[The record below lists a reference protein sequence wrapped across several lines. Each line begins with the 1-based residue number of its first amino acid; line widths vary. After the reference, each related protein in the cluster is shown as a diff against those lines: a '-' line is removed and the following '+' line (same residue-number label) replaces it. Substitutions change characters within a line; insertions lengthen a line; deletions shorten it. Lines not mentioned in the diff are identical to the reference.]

1 MATPNE
7 VILVTG
13 ATGLQ
18 GGATARHLL
27 AGGWPVRAL
36 VRDRHSPGA
45 TELARAGAEL
55 VVGDMDDR
63 DGLDA
68 AVRGAHGVFSVQPA
82 YIAPDFAENELQRGR
97 NVADAAHAAGAAHL
111 VYASVGSADRAS
123 GIPHWDIKWEIEQ
136 YIRALGIPATVL
148 RPVMFME
155 YHADPTYGVYG
166 HAPHIRTIPPDE
178 RVQLIAVSD
187 IGAFAT
193 LTFAD
198 PRRFVGQAIELAGDE
213 LSLDQLL
220 SAITR
225 ATGRDVADI
234 AGRTPADPSTAAREF
249 TAMTSSFCDWR
260 ADIPTLRM
268 LHPALLDFDT
278 WLAKEGKPLL
288 EKHFREADAR
298 CSVIGMEGGK
308 GRRR

>member
-1 MATPNE
+1 MTPADQT
-7 VILVTG
+7 ILVTG

-18 GGATARHLL
+18 GGATARRLL

-36 VRDRHSPGA
+36 VRDPHRPAA

-63 DGLDA
+63 DSLDA

-82 YIAPDFAENELQRGR
+82 FIAPDFAENELHRGL
-97 NVADAAHAAGAAHL
+97 NVADAAHAAGVAHL
-111 VYASVGSADRAS
+111 VYASVGSADRVS
-123 GIPHWDIKWEIEQ
+123 GIPHWEIKWQIEQ
-136 YIRALGIPATVL
+136 HIRALGIPATVL

-166 HAPHIRTIPPDE
+166 ERAHIRTIPPDK

-187 IGAFAT
+187 IGAFAA
-193 LTFAD
+193 LAFAD
-198 PRRFVGQAIELAGDE
+198 PRRFVGHAIELAGDE

-220 SAITR
+220 SAIIR
-225 ATGRDVADI
+225 ATGQDVAAI
-234 AGRTPADPSTAAREF
+234 AGRTPPDPSTAESEF
-249 TAMTSSFCDWR
+249 AAMTSSFCGWN
-260 ADIPTLRM
+260 ADIPTLRR

-278 WLAKEGKPLL
+278 WLAQEGKPLL
-288 EKHFREADAR
+288 ENHFRDADAH
-298 CSVIGMEGGK
+298 CSLSGTEC
-308 GRRR
+308 GR

>member
-1 MATPNE
+1 MATTNRA
-7 VILVTG
+7 ILVTG

-27 AGGWPVRAL
+27 SGGRPVRAL

-63 DGLDA
+63 GSLDA
-68 AVRGAHGVFSVQPA
+68 AVRGVHGVFSVQPA
-82 YIAPDFAENELQRGR
+82 YIAPDFAENELQRGV
-97 NVADAAHAAGAAHL
+97 NVADAAHAAGVAHL

-123 GIPHWDIKWEIEQ
+123 GIPHWEVKWEIEQ
-136 YIRALGIPATVL
+136 HIRALGIPATVL

-166 HAPHIRTIPPDE
+166 QAAHIRTIPPDE

-187 IGAFAT
+187 IGAFAA
-193 LTFAD
+193 LAFAD

-213 LSLDQLL
+213 LGLDQLL
-220 SAITR
+220 SAIAR
-225 ATGRDVADI
+225 ATGRDVAAI
-234 AGRTPADPSTAAREF
+234 AGRTPADASTAEGEF
-249 TAMTSSFCDWR
+249 AAMTSSFCNWR
-260 ADIPTLRM
+260 ADIPTLRR

-278 WLAKEGKPLL
+278 WLAKEGRMLL
-288 EKHFREADAR
+288 ENHFRDADAR
-298 CSVIGMEGGK
+298 CSLSGTEGAK
-308 GRRR
+308 